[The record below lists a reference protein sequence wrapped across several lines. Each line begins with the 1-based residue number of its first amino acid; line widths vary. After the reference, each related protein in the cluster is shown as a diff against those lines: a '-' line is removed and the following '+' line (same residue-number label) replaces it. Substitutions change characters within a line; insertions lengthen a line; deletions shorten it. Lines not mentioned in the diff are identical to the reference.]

1 MLICQQ
7 LLVYFNI
14 YKQKTSSCSVVLSIK
29 WFYNLEPRCFNAQK
43 EENAWKF
50 DVQMTRIAHLDIT
63 GYEMVYVLQCLQNDT
78 QTLLNV

>member
-7 LLVYFNI
+7 LLVFVNI

-29 WFYNLEPRCFNAQK
+29 WFHNLEPRCLK
-43 EENAWKF
+43 PSKENAWEF
-50 DVQMTRIAHLDIT
+50 DVQMTRIAHLNEI
-63 GYEMVYVLQCLQNDT
+63 GHGMVYVLQCEQNDT